1 MYRTYYSSTQLYRFQ
16 CIQEPLLINTT
27 YILQLTTENPTLHDE
42 YLQSMNSSE
51 YPTLA
56 DRLTMTNEHCT
67 QGWSVMGSYTACS
80 D

>member
-1 MYRTYYSSTQLYRFQ
+1 MYRTYYSSTQVPMHTRT
-16 CIQEPLLINTT
+16 LLINTT